1 MTAAPVADPIERA
14 SLIVNRDEANAYD
27 AVVPPIVQSSL
38 FTFPSYEELEAT
50 FKGEKVRPIYSR
62 GLNPTVQQ
70 LENKLA
76 ALEAT
81 DEAIGFAS
89 GMAAISST
97 VMTFVKPGD
106 RMICV
111 RHIYP
116 DAYRLFETLLKR
128 WNIAV
133 TYVDGADPGAVE
145 AALPGAS
152 LFYME
157 SPTSWMMQAHDVAA
171 LAALAQKHH
180 VLSVIDNSW
189 ATPVF
194 QQPITLGVDLVL
206 HSASKYI
213 GGHSDTVAGAV
224 AGRTDLIAQI
234 RSSTC
239 PYLGGKLS
247 PFEAWLLLRGLR
259 TLPVRMRAHEA
270 AALTIAERLRE
281 HPHVTAVHHPGL
293 GKRLPRCL
301 QGTSGLFSFVLGNGV
316 DIPRFCNQLRI
327 FKMGVSWGGHESLVM
342 PALVTRVQ
350 AASPNSAVDFGVP
363 EHVVRLHIGLEG
375 ADALWDDL
383 NAAIRA
389 SLQRARS

>member
-1 MTAAPVADPIERA
+1 MNGAAFADPFVRA
-14 SLIVNRDEANAYD
+14 SLIVNCDDVHAYD

-38 FTFPSYEELEAT
+38 FTFPTYEELEAT

-70 LENKLA
+70 LEIKLA

-106 RMICV
+106 RMVCV

-133 TYVDGADPGAVE
+133 TYVDAADTAAIEG
-145 AALPGAS
+145 ALPGAA
-152 LFYME
+152 LFYIE

-171 LAALAQKHH
+171 LAALARKYQ

-189 ATPVF
+189 ASPVF
-194 QQPITLGVDLVL
+194 QQPIALGVDLVV

-224 AGRTDLIAQI
+224 AGRAELIADI
-234 RSSTC
+234 RSTTC

-270 AALTIAERLRE
+270 AAVTIAGRLAE
-281 HPHVTAVHHPGL
+281 DPHVTAVLHPGL
-293 GKRLPRCL
+293 GRRLPPGL
-301 QGTSGLFSFVLGNGV
+301 QGTSGLFSFVLGNSV
-316 DIPRFCNQLRI
+316 DIPTFCNQLRI
-327 FKMGVSWGGHESLVM
+327 FKMGVSWGGHESLAM

-350 AASPNSAVDFGVP
+350 AAGPNSAVDFGVP
-363 EHVVRLHIGLEG
+363 ERVVRLHIGLEG
-375 ADALWDDL
+375 VDALWDDL
-383 NAAIRA
+383 NTAIRA
-389 SLQRARS
+389 SLKRTGS

>member
-1 MTAAPVADPIERA
+1 MAGAPVADPIERA
-14 SLIVNRDEANAYD
+14 SLIVNRDDGQPYD

-50 FKGEKVRPIYSR
+50 FRGEKVRPIYSR

-70 LENKLA
+70 LETKLA

-106 RMICV
+106 RMVCV

-116 DAYRLFETLLKR
+116 DAYRLFETLLTR

-133 TYVDGADPGAVE
+133 TYVDGADPRAVE
-145 AALPGAS
+145 AALPGAA
-152 LFYME
+152 LFYIE
-157 SPTSWMMQAHDVAA
+157 SPTSWTMQALDVAT
-171 LAALAQKHH
+171 LATLAGKHR

-189 ATPVF
+189 ASPVF

-224 AGRTDLIAQI
+224 AGRAELIAEI
-234 RSSTC
+234 RGTTC

-270 AALTIAERLRE
+270 AAMTIAGRLSE

-293 GKRLPRCL
+293 GKRLPRGL

-316 DIPRFCNQLRI
+316 DIPTFCNQLRI

-342 PALVTRVQ
+342 PALITRVQ
-350 AASPNSAVDFGVP
+350 AAGPNSAVDFGVP
-363 EHVVRLHIGLEG
+363 ERVVRLHIGLEG
-375 ADALWDDL
+375 VDALWDDL
-383 NAAIRA
+383 NAAVRA
-389 SLQRARS
+389 GLKRVRS

>member
-1 MTAAPVADPIERA
+1 MTSPVDPIARA
-14 SLIVNRDEANAYD
+14 SLIVNCDDRQPYD

-38 FTFPSYEELEAT
+38 FTFPTFEELEAT

-70 LENKLA
+70 LEAKLA

-116 DAYRLFETLLKR
+116 DAYRLFETLFKR

-133 TYVDGADPGAVE
+133 TYVDGADPAAVE
-145 AALPGAS
+145 AALPGAAV
-152 LFYME
+152 FYIE
-157 SPTSWMMQAHDVAA
+157 SPTSWMMQAHGVSA
-171 LAALAQKHH
+171 LAALDRRNP
-180 VLSVIDNSW
+180 VLSMIDNSW
-189 ATPVF
+189 ASPVF
-194 QQPITLGVDLVL
+194 QQPITLGVDLVV

-224 AGRTDLIAQI
+224 AGRVELISDI
-234 RSSTC
+234 RSATC

-247 PFEAWLLLRGLR
+247 PFEAWLLL
-259 TLPVRMRAHEA
+259 
-270 AALTIAERLRE
+270 
-281 HPHVTAVHHPGL
+281 
-293 GKRLPRCL
+293 
-301 QGTSGLFSFVLGNGV
+301 
-316 DIPRFCNQLRI
+316 
-327 FKMGVSWGGHESLVM
+327 
-342 PALVTRVQ
+342 
-350 AASPNSAVDFGVP
+350 
-363 EHVVRLHIGLEG
+363 
-375 ADALWDDL
+375 DL
-383 NAAIRA
+383 
-389 SLQRARS
+389 

>member
-1 MTAAPVADPIERA
+1 MTSPVDPIARA
-14 SLIVNRDEANAYD
+14 SLIVNCDDRQPYD

-38 FTFPSYEELEAT
+38 FTFPTFEELEAT

-70 LENKLA
+70 LETKLA

-97 VMTFVKPGD
+97 VMSFVKPGE
-106 RMICV
+106 RMVCV

-116 DAYRLFETLLKR
+116 DAYRLFETLLRR
-128 WNIAV
+128 WNIGV
-133 TYVDGADPGAVE
+133 TYVDGTDVGSVD
-145 AALPGAS
+145 AALPGAT
-152 LFYME
+152 LFYIE
-157 SPTSWMMQAHDVAA
+157 SPTSWMMQALDIAA
-171 LAALAQKHH
+171 LAALARKHH
-180 VLSVIDNSW
+180 VLSIVDNSW
-189 ATPVF
+189 ASPVF

-213 GGHSDTVAGAV
+213 GGHSDTVAGVVVGA
-224 AGRTDLIAQI
+224 AHLIDEI
-234 RSSTC
+234 RRATC

-259 TLPVRMRAHEA
+259 TLPLRMRAHEA
-270 AALTIAERLRE
+270 AALTIAGRLSE

-293 GKRLPRCL
+293 HKRLPRGL
-301 QGTSGLFSFVLGNGV
+301 QGTSGLFSFAFDDGV
-316 DIPRFCNQLRI
+316 DIGTFCNRLRI

-350 AASPNSAVDFGVP
+350 AAGPNSAIDFGVS
-363 EHVVRLHIGLEG
+363 ERIVRLHIGLEG
-375 ADALWDDL
+375 ADALWSDL
-383 NAAIRA
+383 DAAIDS
-389 SLQRARS
+389 SLNGGST